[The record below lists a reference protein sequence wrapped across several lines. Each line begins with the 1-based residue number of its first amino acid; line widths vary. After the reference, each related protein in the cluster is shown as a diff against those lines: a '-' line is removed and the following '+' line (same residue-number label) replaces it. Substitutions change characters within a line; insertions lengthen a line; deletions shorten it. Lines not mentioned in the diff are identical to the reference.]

1 MFVVKNA
8 WSTLKRHPWRT
19 TLTCIVTLIITTTT
33 VFSTAVVEAAD
44 NASGSEYQALK
55 PVVALHRTA
64 ATEAKRDGADPDWTK
79 NYLTWTDYTNYATAA
94 QQANLQFS
102 YTLTISMPARQTDK
116 FKAIAGT
123 ADQSADKTGGEFTLT
138 GFYTQGAQDS
148 NPAGAITIVDGKAL
162 NYDSSNTATDEVLIS
177 KAIADA
183 NNLKVG
189 DSITVA
195 NPTNADTA
203 YTFKIQGI
211 YTYNDTAASG
221 EGSDAK
227 LAKDNRDNAIYMTYT
242 AFAGSNLDTSDG
254 TGWSIPD
261 LDIQFTLNSA
271 ADYDTFVKA
280 VEDAKLPDTYEIV
293 SSTLTDYK
301 ASIAPLESLANGMR
315 IARIVVLVLGGL
327 ALLALVIVSMRHR
340 TSELG
345 TALTVGM
352 TRGRMGR
359 QFMLEVLIPTFLG
372 FLLGMLVAGFAT
384 NPLAKA
390 LVNHDAPVSFGLLLH
405 VFWYALATYVVLS
418 CIVVGRAAA
427 FRTTTLFAPR
437 EYASAL
443 LENTDDDATTGDSAS
458 TSVDTS
464 AEDSGTTVD
473 TENSDSNVEST
484 DATVAHDSEE
494 A

>member
-177 KAIADA
+177 KAVADA

-195 NPTNADTA
+195 NPTNADTT

-211 YTYNDTAASG
+211 YTYNDSAASG

-280 VEDAKLPDTYEIV
+280 VKDAKLPDTYEIV

-340 TSELG
+340 TAELG
-345 TALTVGM
+345 TALTVGV

-359 QFMLEVLIPTFLG
+359 QFMLEVLIPSFLG
-372 FLLGMLVAGFAT
+372 FLLGMLIAGFAT

-390 LVNHDAPVSFGLLLH
+390 LVNHDVPVSFGLLLH
-405 VFWYALATYVVLS
+405 VFWYALATYVALS

-437 EYASAL
+437 EYAFASI
-443 LENTDDDATTGDSAS
+443 ENTDDATTSDSAS
-458 TSVDTS
+458 TSADTS

-473 TENSDSNVEST
+473 TENSESNDEST
-484 DATVAHDSEE
+484 DATVAHNSEE